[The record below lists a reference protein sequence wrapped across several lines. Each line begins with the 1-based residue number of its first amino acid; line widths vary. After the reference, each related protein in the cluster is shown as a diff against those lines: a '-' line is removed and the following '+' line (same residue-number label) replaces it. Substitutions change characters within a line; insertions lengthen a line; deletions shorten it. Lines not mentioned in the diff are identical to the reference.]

1 MRERNFTKRLFSI
14 KRKKNSHVPI
24 IMNLSI
30 SRFEYSIFWSNYDYA
45 IFKNCSAHNI
55 CVIFLIQSWLSI
67 AINKITNND
76 EIILFYYPNPPVSFF
91 QRKTMMADKAGYVG
105 FDVKLVTS
113 NSKERVTQR
122 ADCYV
127 SGSSVTRRYSV
138 PRYEFVG
145 SSVERNNVMRI
156 SRILHPFHWFF
167 HQSRLTFWERF
178 PWSKI
183 WKDERKI
190 WDERNSSSLV
200 PSRFI

>member
-1 MRERNFTKRLFSI
+1 MCN
-14 KRKKNSHVPI
+14 
-24 IMNLSI
+24 I
-30 SRFEYSIFWSNYDYA
+30 SDTELTIN
-45 IFKNCSAHNI
+45 
-55 CVIFLIQSWLSI
+55 I
-67 AINKITNND
+67 AIDKITNND

-91 QRKTMMADKAGYVG
+91 QRKTMMADKAGYVD

-145 SSVERNNVMRI
+145 SSVERNNVTRI
-156 SRILHPFHWFF
+156 SRILHPFHRFF